1 VHHVVSR
8 VRINFCHAPAAN
20 PAMPEPIIL
29 LRLFV
34 EVASQDEA
42 EAEMRRIIPEL
53 EGFGT
58 VAPRKVEQYW
68 KIPENW
74 EITFDLHPAG
84 SPLEVYEQLI
94 ALTAA
99 EWEIGEVME
108 EDEDRWAVWN
118 AAPGFQFLS
127 PRAVWASVDLLPKGI
142 NHAGDDMEF
151 EDMDAPIV
159 RTPPAADAS

>member
-1 VHHVVSR
+1 
-8 VRINFCHAPAAN
+8 
-20 PAMPEPIIL
+20 MPEPTIL

-53 EGFGT
+53 EGFGR
-58 VAPRKVEQYW
+58 VAPREVERYW

-74 EITFDLHPAG
+74 EIAHPAG
-84 SPLEVYEQLI
+84 SPLEAYERLI
-94 ALTAA
+94 GLTGA

-127 PRAVWASVDLLPKGI
+127 PRVVWASVDLLSNGI
-142 NHAGDDMEF
+142 NHAGDDMEY
-151 EDMDAPIV
+151 EDMDAPIE
-159 RTPPAADAS
+159 RTPPVAGPPEDGP